1 MLVRRG
7 QAVLPFLR
15 WSRSVEL
22 CSPLEERCASRVSH
36 SKGDQKSSQTRVMG
50 KLCST
55 FQDIQT
61 VLASRGGR
69 VVFPH
74 LGVMGTV
81 LRIPS

>member
-1 MLVRRG
+1 MLVSSG
-7 QAVLPFLR
+7 QAVLPFLL
-15 WSRSVEL
+15 SQVVKG
-22 CSPLEERCASRVSH
+22 CFPLEERCASRVSH
-36 SKGDQKSSQTRVMG
+36 SKRNQKSSQTRVMG

-81 LRIPS
+81 LRVPF